1 MQGYSGQNLS
11 IAETAD
17 HEGHDGKA
25 RCKHHQPVLI
35 NLCVQPYQL
44 LGARRRRPWYVFPPA
59 QYSCD
64 PTSL

>member
-1 MQGYSGQNLS
+1 
-11 IAETAD
+11 
-17 HEGHDGKA
+17 
-25 RCKHHQPVLI
+25 LI